1 MSSPRSLAWIAAFVC
16 VFSWEIGSAQAA
28 DRIDPSGTW
37 TWVRELEGQEAQS
50 VLSLTYKDGKLTGS
64 YKRMGR
70 VVPIANGKVDK
81 NEVCFDADGSW
92 NDQKIHGKFKGKLSH
107 DSKHGGDQING
118 SIEIV
123 IEDGSLPLAWVAK
136 RGIDADDIVGTWKL
150 KFVTPDGNT
159 VEPQLKLT
167 ADAGSLKGTYTSTR
181 FGEHEAKEIKLDG
194 SSLSWTVEF
203 ERNGMTVKG
212 IYKGQLEAGAAP
224 GAIKGTLALEANG
237 KTTSL
242 DFTGERN
249 GAKTVA
255 AQKDEVKREAR
266 KPQSDMKPEARPV
279 GNKSTNLPAAPAKG
293 RVIVMLK
300 SRNWIL
306 VVYSSTAKAKGPT
319 FAIRSTDGK
328 EIASAVSLKELQS
341 SYPQIYE
348 VYRTSFANV
357 SADTEQ
363 RPVQAGTINPSRTAL
378 KSAIL
383 YRGVD
388 FDAQ

>member
-1 MSSPRSLAWIAAFVC
+1 MSSPRFLAWIAAFVC
-16 VFSWEIGSAQAA
+16 VFSWEIGTIQAA

-50 VLSLTYKDGKLTGS
+50 VLTLACKDGKLTGS

-81 NEVCFDADGSW
+81 NEVSFDADGSW
-92 NDQKIHGKFKGKLSH
+92 NEQKIRGKFKGKLSH
-107 DSKHGGDQING
+107 DKNRGRDEIHGT
-118 SIEIV
+118 IEIV
-123 IEDGSLPLAWVAK
+123 IEDGSLPLAWIAR
-136 RGIDADDIVGTWKL
+136 RGIDADDITGIWKL

-167 ADAGSLKGTYTSTR
+167 ADAGSLKGTFTSVR
-181 FGEHEAKEIKLDG
+181 FGSHEVKDIKLDG

-203 ERNGMTVKG
+203 QRDGKTVKG
-212 IYKGQLEAGAAP
+212 IYKGQLEAGVAP
-224 GAIKGTLALEANG
+224 GAIKGTLALETNG

-249 GAKTVA
+249 RAKTVA

-266 KPQSDMKPEARPV
+266 KPKSDFKPDARPT
-279 GNKSTNLPAAPAKG
+279 GNKSTSLPSAPAKG

-300 SRNWIL
+300 SRNGIL
-306 VVYSSTAKAKGPT
+306 VVYSSTAQSKGPT
-319 FAIRSTDGK
+319 FAIQSTEGK
-328 EIASAVSLKELQS
+328 ELASAVSLKDLQA

-348 VYRTSFANV
+348 VYRTSFV
-357 SADTEQ
+357 DLSAD
-363 RPVQAGTINPSRTAL
+363 I
-378 KSAIL
+378 
-383 YRGVD
+383 D
-388 FDAQ
+388 

>member
-16 VFSWEIGSAQAA
+16 VLSWEIGSAPAA

-50 VLSLTYKDGKLTGS
+50 VLSLTYKDGKLIGS
-64 YKRMGR
+64 YKRMGG

-81 NEVCFDADGSW
+81 NEVSFDADGSW

-107 DSKHGGDQING
+107 DLKRGGDQING

-123 IEDGSLPLAWVAK
+123 IEDGSLPLAWVAR
-136 RGIDADDIVGTWKL
+136 RGIDADGIVGTWKL

-167 ADAGSLKGTYTSTR
+167 ADAGSLKGTYSSTR

-203 ERNGMTVKG
+203 ERNGKTVKG
-212 IYKGQLEAGAAP
+212 VYKGQLEPGATP

-249 GAKTVA
+249 GTKTVA

-266 KPQSDMKPEARPV
+266 KPPIDPKPEARSA
-279 GNKSTNLPAAPAKG
+279 GNKSTSLPSAPAKG

-300 SRNWIL
+300 SRNGIL
-306 VVYSSTAKAKGPT
+306 VVYSSTAEAKGPT
-319 FAIRSTDGK
+319 FAIRSTEGK
-328 EIASAVSLKELQS
+328 EIASAVSLKELQA

-348 VYRTSFANV
+348 VYRTSFANI
-357 SADTEQ
+357 SAD
-363 RPVQAGTINPSRTAL
+363 V
-378 KSAIL
+378 
-383 YRGVD
+383 
-388 FDAQ
+388 

>member
-16 VFSWEIGSAQAA
+16 VLTWQVGSVQAS

-37 TWVRELEGQEAQS
+37 TWLRELEGQEAQS
-50 VLSLTYKDGKLTGS
+50 VLTLNYKEGKLTGS

-81 NEVCFDADGSW
+81 NEVSFDADGSW

-107 DSKHGGDQING
+107 GKRHGGDEING

-123 IEDGSLPLAWVAK
+123 IEDGSLPLAWVAR

-203 ERNGMTVKG
+203 ERNGTTVKAVYNG
-212 IYKGQLEAGAAP
+212 RLETGAAP
-224 GAIKGTLALEANG
+224 GTIKGTLALEANG

-255 AQKDEVKREAR
+255 AQKDEVKRVAR
-266 KPQSDMKPEARPV
+266 KPPIDPKPEARSA
-279 GNKSTNLPAAPAKG
+279 GDKSTSLPSAPAKG

-300 SRNWIL
+300 SRSGIL
-306 VVYSSTAKAKGPT
+306 VVYSSTAKVKGPT

-328 EIASAVSLKELQS
+328 EIAKDVSLKDLEA
-341 SYPQIYE
+341 SYPQIFE
-348 VYRTSFANV
+348 VYRTSFANI
-357 SADTEQ
+357 SAD
-363 RPVQAGTINPSRTAL
+363 VQHGPPERDAINPSRKAL

>member
-16 VFSWEIGSAQAA
+16 VLSWEIESAQAA

-50 VLSLTYKDGKLTGS
+50 VLSLTSKDGKLTGS

-81 NEVCFDADGSW
+81 NEVSFDADGSW

-107 DSKHGGDQING
+107 DLKRGCDQING

-123 IEDGSLPLAWVAK
+123 IEDGSLPLAWVAR
-136 RGIDADDIVGTWKL
+136 RGIDADGIVGTWKL
-150 KFVTPDGNT
+150 KFVSPDGNT

-167 ADAGSLKGTYTSTR
+167 SDAGSLKGIYTSTR

-203 ERNGMTVKG
+203 ERNGTTVKG
-212 IYKGQLEAGAAP
+212 IYKGQLEPGATP

-249 GAKTVA
+249 GTKTVA
-255 AQKDEVKREAR
+255 AQKDEVKHEAR
-266 KPQSDMKPEARPV
+266 KPPIDPKPEARSA
-279 GNKSTNLPAAPAKG
+279 GDKSTSLPSASAKG

-300 SRNWIL
+300 SRNGIL

-319 FAIRSTDGK
+319 FAIRSTEGK
-328 EIASAVSLKELQS
+328 EIASAVSLKELQA

-348 VYRTSFANV
+348 TYRTSFANV
-357 SADTEQ
+357 SADIEH
-363 RPVQAGTINPSRTAL
+363 RPIEHGAINPSRTVI
-378 KSAIL
+378 SSPVL
-383 YRGVD
+383 YPGVD
-388 FDAQ
+388 FGVE